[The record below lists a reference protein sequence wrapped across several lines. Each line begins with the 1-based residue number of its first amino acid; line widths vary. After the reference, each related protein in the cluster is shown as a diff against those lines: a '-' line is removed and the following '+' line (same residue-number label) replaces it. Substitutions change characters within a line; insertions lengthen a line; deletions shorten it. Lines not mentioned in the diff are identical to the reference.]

1 MDDRAARRRITTQR
15 PFANAYIEAPGFI
28 DVRFYGDLLLLKW
41 FSDNNVAYDCYQ
53 DTDLHNPAWLSQY
66 KVLVLATHP
75 EYWTPQM
82 RDAVEN
88 YLAGGDRVT
97 YTGGNGMYERV
108 DHLAQAGPHVLQR
121 GRQPVAVARSGPAGV
136 VGARRGVRQ
145 LLLHG
150 HASVRGGRRA
160 PVLEGTGLAV
170 GDEFGKTG
178 YNFAASGWEVDTRA
192 GAGAEA
198 PGVVQ
203 FAHGVQHR
211 GAEMCVLPKPNGG
224 WVFSAGSLCFNGAL
238 AHDPR
243 MSRILLNAM
252 NAAVS

>member
-1 MDDRAARRRITTQR
+1 MGRSRHRITTQR
-15 PFANAYIEAPGFI
+15 PFADANIEAPGFI

-66 KVLVLATHP
+66 KVLFPATHP

-88 YLAGGDRVT
+88 YLAGGGRVI

-108 DHLAQAGPHVLQR
+108 DHLAQAGPYVLHCNVDGNRWLWRDQ
-121 GRQPVAVARSGPAGV
+121 GRPESLVLGVAYDSYSYMDMHPYV
-136 VGARRGVRQ
+136 VDAE
-145 LLLHG
+145 H
-150 HASVRGGRRA
+150 
-160 PVLEGTGLAV
+160 PFLEGTGLAV
-170 GDEFGKTG
+170 GDGFGRTG
-178 YNFAASGWEVDTRA
+178 YNFAASGWEVGTRA

-224 WVFSAGSLCFNGAL
+224 WVFSAVPC
-238 AHDPR
+238 
-243 MSRILLNAM
+243 
-252 NAAVS
+252 VSTARWPMTRGCRGFS